1 MKLVDPLNVL
11 VQMIIMLIIIFGGYV
26 VQKAGKVQNDNKKFL
41 SFLVVNIFNPA
52 LLISS
57 VITNHEPRDY
67 NSVWI
72 TFGIASA
79 MFALFILIAKIA
91 SYATKSESDKITIKL
106 MFVFSNL
113 GFIGLPVIKN
123 VLGDSYVIY
132 NAIYNLVYNVVFYT
146 YGISLTSE
154 EKGFKFSN
162 LKGLLSMGTLG
173 AVVAISL
180 FFLNVQ
186 VPEIAE
192 KSVVLFGQSCVPMA
206 LFIIGIT
213 VGEQESLLNIIKSVK
228 NWIFLAVKMLAIPLL
243 CAVILKHFPYI
254 PEDHK
259 QLALLMIGMPV
270 GSLPLLLL
278 AERNMDTTFC
288 SNGIIITTIFSVLT
302 LPGIVWLYQY
312 L

>member
-1 MKLVDPLNVL
+1 MVDPLNVL
-11 VQMIIMLIIIFGGYV
+11 EQMIVMLILILSGYF
-26 VQKAGKVQNDNKKFL
+26 VQKMGKVTGDNKKFL

-57 VITNHEPRDY
+57 VITNHAERDY
-67 NSVWI
+67 FSVWI
-72 TFGIASA
+72 TFAIAAA
-79 MFALFILIAKIA
+79 MFAIFIIVAQIA
-91 SYATKSESDKITIKL
+91 SYFTKNESDKVTIKL

-123 VLGDSYVIY
+123 VLGDEYVIY

-146 YGISLTSE
+146 YGISLTKKE
-154 EKGFKFSN
+154 DGGFKFSN

-173 AVVAISL
+173 AVAAISL
-180 FFLNVQ
+180 FFLNVH
-186 VPEIAE
+186 VPAIAE
-192 KSVVLFGQSCVPMA
+192 KSIVFFGASCVPMA

-213 VGEQESLLNIIKSVK
+213 LGEQESLLNIIKSAK
-228 NWIFLAVKMLAIPLL
+228 NWLFLVFKMIILPLL
-243 CAVILKHFPYI
+243 CAVVIKYMPGI
-254 PEDHK
+254 QDEHK
-259 QLALLMIGMPV
+259 FLALLMIGMPV

-278 AERNMDTTFC
+278 AEKNMDATFC

-302 LPGIVWLYQY
+302 LPGIVWIYQY